1 MPKGAQ
7 DNPQSALALQ
17 RLQPRCDQ
25 HQGCKESDVI
35 ARGIAVAAIIML
47 LGIGSTVIPS
57 AVQAMLGKGPGPD
70 RLLTIALLLN
80 IVIVMLGS
88 RRYRELTNEVALR
101 RRAEEQAWLLAET
114 DALTGLLNRRSLGPA
129 ANRLFA
135 EAAAKGQAV
144 ALIMLDLDKFKQVN
158 DLNGHAA
165 GDTLLVEAA
174 SRLAELLPAGALLA
188 RIGGDEFACAV
199 SYSPERPDQIDRLV
213 ERLIGAVARP
223 VHFAG
228 AEIETTISA
237 GIAAHLPE
245 SSEDAPALLH
255 NADIAMYHAKKR
267 GRNRHCWFDPAMEQ
281 ALRLRRELES
291 RVRHGIA
298 HDEFVPFYQKQV
310 DLRTGQ
316 LTGFEMLARWEAA
329 GLPRIGPN
337 VFIPI
342 AEEIGLIEALSESLI
357 RKALIDAR
365 DWDPRLSLSINVS
378 ACQLRNPWFAQKLL
392 KLMVTTNFP
401 PSRLEIEI
409 TERALQ
415 ENLALVGTTITS
427 LKNQGVRIILDDFG
441 TGQSALS
448 RLRALPFDRIKIDRS
463 LIATL
468 NHCAESAAIVRSIV
482 SLGEGLGLPITA
494 EGIETEDALE
504 QLCQFGDFRGQG
516 YLYGQPQSG
525 EATRLALSQQGLA
538 PPSANPAA
546 GEAGD
551 GDALPAARIA

>member
-17 RLQPRCDQ
+17 RLQPRCDE
-25 HQGCKESDVI
+25 HLGRTESDVA
-35 ARGIAVAAIIML
+35 ARGIALAAIIMFV
-47 LGIGSTVIPS
+47 GIGSAVIPD
-57 AVQAMLGKGPGPD
+57 AIHAMLGDGPGPD
-70 RLLTIALLLN
+70 RLLTTALLLN
-80 IVIVMLGS
+80 IAIVMLGWQ
-88 RRYRELTNEVALR
+88 RYRELTDEVAAR
-101 RRAEEQAWLLAET
+101 RRAEEKAWLLAET
-114 DALTGLLNRRSLGPA
+114 DALTGLLNRRSLGTA
-129 ANRLFA
+129 ANRLCQ
-135 EAAAKGQAV
+135 EAAQQGKAV
-144 ALIMLDLDKFKQVN
+144 AIIMLDLDKFKQVN

-174 SRLAELLPAGALLA
+174 SRLAEILPEDALLA

-199 SYSPERPDQIDRLV
+199 SYAPERPHQIDHLV

-237 GIAAHLPE
+237 GIAAHLPD
-245 SSEDAPALLH
+245 SSEEAPALLH

-291 RVRHGIA
+291 RVRHGVA
-298 HDEFVPFYQKQV
+298 KDEFVPFYQKQI
-310 DLRTGQ
+310 DLRTGE
-316 LTGFEMLARWEAA
+316 LTGFEMLARWESA
-329 GLPRIGPN
+329 GPPQIGPN

-342 AEEIGLIEALSESLI
+342 AEEIGLIEVLSESLI
-357 RKALIDAR
+357 RKAFIDAR
-365 DWDPRLSLSINVS
+365 DWAPRLSLSINIS

-392 KLMVTTNFP
+392 KLMVETNFP

-415 ENLALVGTTITS
+415 ENLGLLGTMITS

-463 LIATL
+463 LITTL
-468 NHCAESAAIVRSIV
+468 NHSAESAAIVRSIV

-494 EGIETEDALE
+494 EGIETEDALVR
-504 QLCQFGDFRGQG
+504 LCQFGDFRGQG
-516 YLYGQPQSG
+516 FFYGQPQSAEDIRQELG
-525 EATRLALSQQGLA
+525 VQGLA
-538 PPSANPAA
+538 QRPVVSADYDPAD
-546 GEAGD
+546 EAV
-551 GDALPAARIA
+551 LPAARIA